1 MRDALLYVGKFETL
15 VTHLAIHYPDMLER
29 DVNGAI
35 VSPPVVTGFARTP
48 AITDGESVMVYVR
61 LQDDE
66 VAAWRGM
73 PGVEIMSE
81 VEFSGPGT
89 AQRVYDQV
97 FSDPTKYERYKA
109 LYPHEPYQVETGLV
123 AYTLTAEFSE
133 PTEIAVKLDNEP
145 HTLTMTDS
153 YKLAVAPDVS
163 VSVDHE
169 GVVLGEP
176 VVETRTITPSAWIG
190 VLAGA

>member
-1 MRDALLYVGKFETL
+1 MRDALLYVGQFEAL
-15 VTHLAIHYPDMLER
+15 VTHLAIHYPGMLER

-35 VSPPVVTGFARTP
+35 ASPPVVTGFARTP
-48 AITDGESVMVYVR
+48 AITDGEAVMVYVR

-66 VAAWRGM
+66 VESWRGM
-73 PGVEIMSE
+73 PGVEIMAE
-81 VEFSGPGT
+81 VEYAGAGT
-89 AQRVYDQV
+89 AQKVYDLV
-97 FSDPTKYERYKA
+97 FSDPAKYERYKA
-109 LYPHEPYQVETGLV
+109 LYPHEPYQVETGLLV
-123 AYTLTAEFSE
+123 YNLTADFSE
-133 PTEIAVKLDNEP
+133 PTEVAVTLDNEP

-153 YKLAVAPDVS
+153 YKLTVAPDVS